1 MFRFGSY
8 FVTLEKTA
16 IMKRILL
23 AVFLLLPFITFSQE
37 DAWVFFTDKENV
49 ATSIANPLTILTQ
62 EAIDRKTTHGVA
74 IDERDVPVNESYI
87 TQVKQQSGITVLAK
101 SKWMNCIHVRGSQ
114 SNIDALEALQ
124 FVSSIEFADDSLT
137 SFAPDFENSKNEE
150 VSPQQRI
157 NYNYGATE
165 NQVTML
171 AADFLHE
178 QDFTGG
184 GMIVAVLDSGFP
196 GVDTNAG
203 FARVRDEGR
212 LLDGYDF
219 VDRADNE
226 FAFTG
231 SSHGTRTASDI
242 AGFIQDQFVGTA
254 PDVSLYCFRTEDV
267 ASENPVEESY
277 WVEAA
282 ERADSLGVD
291 VINTSLGYRN
301 YDNPAYSYS
310 YADMDGQT
318 AFISRGANI
327 AFEKGMLL
335 VTSAGNSGTGM
346 IAAPADAPGVLT
358 VGAVDSNGNYVNFS
372 SIGPSSDGR
381 IKPDVMAK
389 GQNSAVI
396 TTDGTITTS
405 NGTSFS
411 SPIMAG
417 AVTCFWQ
424 AFPNRTNEEI
434 MQLVRESAH
443 LFDTP
448 TAQMGYGI
456 PNFEDAY
463 TNVLSVEESAFTKA
477 YILSP
482 NPTKNVFQVQF
493 PEGISRAHIT
503 VYDMLG
509 KQVIQT
515 NVTTTDNVVIIDRL
529 TTGVY
534 IVQIQDDALS
544 TTQKLIKQ

>member
-1 MFRFGSY
+1 MRRY
-8 FVTLEKTA
+8 LLLA
-16 IMKRILL
+16 ILL
-23 AVFLLLPFITFSQE
+23 MPCITIAQQ
-37 DAWVFFTDKENV
+37 DAWVFFADKENV
-49 ATSIANPLTILTQ
+49 ATSIANPLMILTQ
-62 EAIDRKTTHGVA
+62 EAIDRKATHGVV

-87 TQVKQQSGITVLAK
+87 TQVKQQAGITVLAK
-101 SKWMNCIHVRGSQ
+101 SKWMNCVHVRGSQ
-114 SNIDALEALQ
+114 ENIEALEELQ
-124 FVSSIEFADDSLT
+124 SDGEFIVTSIEFADDSLT
-137 SFAPDFENSKNEE
+137 RSPEEFAVVKDEIESG
-150 VSPQQRI
+150 QQRVSF
-157 NYNYGATE
+157 NYGATE

-178 QDFTGG
+178 QDFTGA

-203 FARVRDEGR
+203 FARARDDGR
-212 LLDGYDF
+212 VLDGYDF
-219 VDRADNE
+219 VGRADDE
-226 FAFTG
+226 FAFGG

-242 AGFIQDQFVGTA
+242 VGFIQNQFVGTA
-254 PDVSLYCFRTEDV
+254 PDVSIYCFRTEDV

-301 YDNPAYSYS
+301 YDNPNYSYS
-310 YADMDGQT
+310 YEDMDGQT
-318 AFISRGANI
+318 AFISRGSNL

-335 VTSAGNSGTGM
+335 VTSAGNDGTDM
-346 IAAPADAPGVLT
+346 ISAPADAPGVLT
-358 VGAVDSNGNYVNFS
+358 VGAVDSNGNYAGFS

-381 IKPDVMAK
+381 VKPDVMAK
-389 GQNSAVI
+389 GQSSAVI
-396 TTDGTITTS
+396 ASDGSVTTS
-405 NGTSFS
+405 SGTSFS

-417 AVTCFWQ
+417 AVICFWQ
-424 AFPNRTNEEI
+424 AFPEKTNEEI

-448 TAQMGYGI
+448 NAQMGYGI

-463 TNVLSVEESAFTKA
+463 TNTLSVGDESAFAKA
-477 YILSP
+477 YTLSP
-482 NPTKNVFQVQF
+482 NPSSNSVQIQF
-493 PEGISRAHIT
+493 PEGIARARIAI
-503 VYDMLG
+503 YDMLG
-509 KQVIQT
+509 KQVINT
-515 NVTTTDNVVIIDRL
+515 NVTATDNVVVIDRL

-534 IVQIQDDALS
+534 IVQIQDDTLS

>member
-1 MFRFGSY
+1 
-8 FVTLEKTA
+8 
-16 IMKRILL
+16 MKRILL
-23 AVFLLLPFITFSQE
+23 LAILLMPCMTFAQQ

-62 EAIDRKTTHGVA
+62 EAIDRKASHGVA

-87 TQVKQQSGITVLAK
+87 TQIKQQTGITVLAK
-101 SKWMNCIHVRGSQ
+101 SKWMNCVHVRGSEAD
-114 SNIDALEALQ
+114 IDALETLG

-137 SFAPDFENSKNEE
+137 SFAPDFENPKNEP
-150 VSPQQRI
+150 VSVQQRVT
-157 NYNYGATE
+157 YNYGATE

-171 AADFLHE
+171 SADFLHE
-178 QDFTGG
+178 QDFTGA

-219 VDRADNE
+219 VARVDNE
-226 FAFTG
+226 FAFGG

-301 YDNPAYSYS
+301 YDNPNYSYS
-310 YADMDGQT
+310 YEDMDGQT
-318 AFISRGANI
+318 AFISRGSNL

-335 VTSAGNSGTGM
+335 VTSAGNSGTDM

-358 VGAVDSNGNYVNFS
+358 VGAVDSNGNYVGFS

-381 IKPDVMAK
+381 VKPDVMAK
-389 GQNSAVI
+389 GQSSAVI
-396 TTDGTITTS
+396 IPNGTITTS
-405 NGTSFS
+405 SGTSFS

-424 AFPNRTNEEI
+424 AFPEKTNEEI

-448 TAQMGYGI
+448 NAQMGYGI
-456 PNFEDAY
+456 PNFEDAF
-463 TNVLSVEESAFTKA
+463 TNTLSVGEESAFAKA
-477 YILSP
+477 YTLSP
-482 NPTKNVFQVQF
+482 NPSSNIVQIQF
-493 PEGISRAHIT
+493 PEGIERARIAI
-503 VYDMLG
+503 YDMLG
-509 KQVIQT
+509 KQVINT
-515 NVTTTDNVVIIDRL
+515 DVTTTDNVVAIDRL

-534 IVQIQDDALS
+534 IVQIQDDTLS